1 MVQSISPSI
10 SNLTLNPPQHLHLT
24 TMTVTITP
32 RNPPPLSEL
41 APVIERAL
49 SQTFTHASAS
59 VIQCPDLRNP
69 PFGLAAPGLSGN
81 PRIADVGG
89 QPNLFPSPN
98 FDAKFD
104 LLALAREMQMN
115 PRKGFVLG
123 AGAAPFQDIGHNAEL
138 VPNLAW
144 DGRTGVSSPDLSDV
158 DSLDVTN
165 GTRVVEVLLPPGSKK
180 SEDEEAIKCRPSPST
195 NCALMVNL
203 FGSSGDPGPVLKITA
218 RTRTGVENFTNTI
231 RAGLLKAYG
240 DSRPVSLGG
249 VFLLKSGRAKFHV
262 MPDFPPAE
270 ELPFK
275 DRKLLEQE
283 WLRYRTCAA
292 PVVCLTVFHSA
303 DPENLGLRMEHTHC
317 FDLEGE
323 EKGGH
328 YHYDIEG
335 EEVEYEAYLNVAE
348 SVYRID
354 RPV

>member
-1 MVQSISPSI
+1 
-10 SNLTLNPPQHLHLT
+10 
-24 TMTVTITP
+24 MTVTITP

-158 DSLDVTN
+158 DSLD
-165 GTRVVEVLLPPGSKK
+165 